1 MAAFSVYLEDKT
13 NTPIENASIGI
24 FDINGVPIMSATTD
38 SDGLALFVT
47 GEAEVAIRASKVSYS
62 FANNLS
68 ISPVANAT
76 YTIQGDSVDIAPPL
90 DAHLCRVHGIVRDP
104 LNGELNRR
112 WKIKVSRVGTIGDA
126 HSDVIVTGEAD
137 VPHDNGDIV
146 IDLVRNTQYRIGP
159 LPITRYGDT
168 DFEDVSYIDINVP
181 DRPSVKLVDL
191 IAPTAYSLSADN
203 LNLSVKL
210 DSCITENIS
219 LELTDGQTDATTTDY
234 VYAETDNG
242 NISVSINNTSILI
255 RGDVVGNDKITFY
268 GKRDLSSI
276 NGTFYRPSSPTKL
289 LEIEVACVL

>member
-1 MAAFSVYLEDKT
+1 MAAFAVYLEDRT
-13 NTPIENASIGI
+13 NTPIDDASVGI
-24 FDINGVPIMSATTD
+24 FDTNGVPIMSAITD

-47 GEAEVAIRASKVSYS
+47 GEPEVAVRASKASYY

-90 DAHLCRVHGIVRDP
+90 DTHLCRVHGIVRDP
-104 LNGELNRR
+104 LNGELSRR
-112 WKIKVSRVGTIGDA
+112 WKIKVSRVGTIGDE

-137 VPHDNGDIV
+137 VPHDKGDIV

-181 DRPSVKLVDL
+181 NRPSVKLVDL
-191 IAPTAYSLSADN
+191 IAPTAYSLTSDN
-203 LNLSVKL
+203 LNLSVNL
-210 DSCITENIS
+210 NSYITENIS
-219 LELTDGQTDATTTDY
+219 LELTDGQTDATTTNY
-234 VYAETDNG
+234 VYAETENG
-242 NISVSINNTSILI
+242 NVSVTINNTSISI
-255 RGDVVGNDKITFY
+255 RGDLVGNDKIIFY
-268 GKRDLSSI
+268 GKRNLSTI